1 MQEGIFFLWRWT
13 SILYLQMTSPGSF
26 RTLVL
31 EQKYK
36 TESVPYNNV
45 LYISF
50 PLFTFQVKPLP
61 PLKDLDQPAHF
72 LLTVT
77 PAQP

>member
-1 MQEGIFFLWRWT
+1 MEMDQYFVSSNDFSRL
-13 SILYLQMTSPGSF
+13 LLK
-26 RTLVL
+26 LVL

-45 LYISF
+45 LCISF
-50 PLFTFQVKPLP
+50 PLFTFQAKPLP

-77 PAQP
+77 PVQP